1 MFLNRRMSN
10 NKQQP
15 IFLSKNH
22 SSYKK
27 VEKAM
32 KEAPREYEQIK
43 KLVEITDENIIK
55 NNDINAMKNVKIL
68 PNKKINI
75 KSKK

>member
-1 MFLNRRMSN
+1 MKVIVMFLQRRIEN

-15 IFLSKNH
+15 IFLTKNN

-27 VEKAM
+27 LEKAM
-32 KEAPREYEQIK
+32 NEPVKEYDQIK

-55 NNDINAMKNVKIL
+55 KKLIWMLQKLLSYCLVK
-68 PNKKINI
+68 K
-75 KSKK
+75 